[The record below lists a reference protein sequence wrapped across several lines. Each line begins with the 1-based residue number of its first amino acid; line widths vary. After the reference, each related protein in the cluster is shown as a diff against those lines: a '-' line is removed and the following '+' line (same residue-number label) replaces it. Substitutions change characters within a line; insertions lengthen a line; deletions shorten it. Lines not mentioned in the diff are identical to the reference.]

1 MKDYIEAHKFSC
13 NHMDA
18 LKQDSVCGC
27 FHCGK
32 IFSPS
37 QITRWILGDNPGD
50 RLGTAICPHCGVD
63 AVIGESSGYPI
74 TEAFLA
80 EMNRHWF
87 SATKTLVKDPLRMQ
101 QYRPSFL
108 PLMEAL
114 WDYATDDLSWEQLQA
129 LLAQKQTAPAFGVTL
144 GSSGWLQY
152 SSPESVYSS
161 EFALLAQVLRLD
173 AEGAKQAIRAFFQT
187 EPELT
192 PARIYI
198 LADRNSWT
206 CPPFLQFMIGPLYGY
221 WLGKV
226 PYQGVMI
233 RLNDAREAWQSHE
246 YRTVLEENY
255 QPEYELMNTL
265 IQASQQTT
273 SGDPESE
280 AAFQQT
286 LLSALERYA
295 ITPVQRTQQLRY

>member
-1 MKDYIEAHKFSC
+1 MAIRPMKWHIFGPEHEPLCWDGEALEFDTET
-13 NHMDA
+13 DA
-18 LKQDSVCGC
+18 K
-27 FHCGK
+27 
-32 IFSPS
+32 
-37 QITRWILGDNPGD
+37 
-50 RLGTAICPHCGVD
+50 
-63 AVIGESSGYPI
+63 E
-74 TEAFLA
+74 FLA
-80 EMNRHWF
+80 
-87 SATKTLVKDPLRMQ
+87 SAIAEDT
-101 QYRPSFL
+101 
-108 PLMEAL
+108 
-114 WDYATDDLSWEQLQA
+114 

-161 EFALLAQVLRLD
+161 EFALLTQVLRLD
-173 AEGAKQAIRAFFQT
+173 AEGAKQVIRAFFQT